1 MTQTPLTERL
11 DPTRGYGDEPA
22 PLLGR
27 GAITAA
33 FFTTAAVAAVT
44 GRRAGVRIPERIKG
58 RDLAMIGVA
67 TYKLARLVAK
77 DRVTTFVRA
86 PFTEYQHP
94 SGHGEVEERPR
105 GTGLRRAVGEL
116 VVCPFCLDFWIA
128 SGFVAGL
135 TAWPRQTRLVA
146 AVFDVLAISD
156 ALQLIDRAAQD
167 GLSS

>member
-1 MTQTPLTERL
+1 MTQTHFTERL

-27 GAITAA
+27 GVITAA
-33 FFTTAAVAAVT
+33 FFATAATAAAT
-44 GRRAGVRIPERIKG
+44 GRRAGVRLPERIQG

-67 TYKLARLVAK
+67 TYKLARLMAK

-94 SGHGEVEERPR
+94 AGRGEVEERPR

-116 VVCPFCLDFWIA
+116 MVCPFCLDFWVA
-128 SGFVAGL
+128 SGFVAGIV
-135 TAWPRQTRLVA
+135 AWPRQTRLVA
-146 AVFDVLAISD
+146 TVFDVLAVSD
-156 ALQLIDRAAQD
+156 ALQLADRAAQD
-167 GLSS
+167 RLSS